1 MQTQNNVHIYF
12 LFLVFIMELRLYIT
26 RGSVTSFST
35 NNLQVQDKWIWSKHP
50 LKKGGFVSFSIDPSK
65 DNISFV
71 YFT

>member
-1 MQTQNNVHIYF
+1 
-12 LFLVFIMELRLYIT
+12 MELRLYIT
-26 RGSVTSFST
+26 RGSVTSLST

-50 LKKGGFVSFSIDPSK
+50 LKKGGFVSFSIVPSK